1 MSHNKS
7 NRESDKYYFKDL
19 YQKNNL
25 KKQAIAHNNLLE
37 SFDKYIDKENL
48 LKILNNNLGNL
59 SDNLFDKYI
68 CREPTEHLSK
78 DLSKEFMMEVL

>member
-1 MSHNKS
+1 MSYKTR
-7 NRESDKYYFKDL
+7 NRESDKSYFTDL
-19 YQKNNL
+19 SQKNNL
-25 KKQAIAHNNLLE
+25 KKQSIAINNLLD